1 LTSSIV
7 RRNIPSP
14 SQIFQGLSYVT
25 VPTSSPEPFTVA
37 AQALLRNFLGS
48 LGVPPGSE
56 FARSLQSV
64 GVDSA
69 KFAALQ
75 ARYFQLHA
83 ALWQSALTRE
93 AGRDAPPIAP
103 PDRGDR
109 RFSSS
114 EWQRIPWFD
123 YLRQSY
129 LINSRFLSDW
139 IEALE
144 AEPRAKERLRFIAR
158 QFSDAMSPANFAA
171 TNPEALKLALETKGE
186 SLTQGIRQLIED
198 VHKGRI
204 STTDE
209 SVFEVGKNLAVTEG
223 AVVFENELIQLIQ
236 YKPVTPTVS
245 KRPLVMIPPCINKY
259 YILDLQP
266 ENSLVRYAVEQGHPV
281 FMVSWRN
288 ITEELGHLTWD
299 DYIEK
304 GVLKALEVARAIC
317 AAEKVNAL
325 GFCVGGTM
333 LGAALAVMGQKAA
346 KRVESVTFL
355 ASMLDFADTGDIG
368 LFIDEASVALRE
380 AAIGKGGI
388 MPGRDL
394 ALVFSALRANDLV
407 WSYVVNNY
415 LKGKSLEAF
424 DLLYWN
430 ADSTNLPGPMYCWY
444 VRNAYLENRL
454 REPGKTVV
462 LGVPVGLGKIT
473 VPTYVLATRE
483 DHIVPW
489 RTAYRTTQLLGGD
502 MRFVLGAS
510 GHIAGI
516 VNPPSKNKRS
526 HWSNGKLPE
535 DADAWLAEATEKPG
549 SWWPDWGAWLE
560 GFGGGRVKAS
570 TRLGNTKFKPLEP
583 APGRYVKHRI
593 V

>member
-1 LTSSIV
+1 VVI
-7 RRNIPSP
+7 
-14 SQIFQGLSYVT
+14 
-25 VPTSSPEPFTVA
+25 PTSSSAEQFTLA

-48 LGVPPGSE
+48 LGVPPDSE

-75 ARYFQLHA
+75 GRYLQLHA

-93 AGRDAPPIAP
+93 AGRDATPIAP

-109 RFSSS
+109 RFSSA

-171 TNPEALKLALETKGE
+171 TNPEALRLALETKGE
-186 SLTQGIRQLIED
+186 SLTQGIRQLLED

-236 YKPVTPTVS
+236 YKPVTPTVF
-245 KRPLVMIPPCINKY
+245 KQPLVMFPPCINKY

-288 ITEELGHLTWD
+288 ITEEFGHLTWD
-299 DYIEK
+299 DYVEI

-333 LGAALAVMGQKAA
+333 LGAGLAVMAA
-346 KRVESVTFL
+346 RGDNRVESATFL

-368 LFIDEASVALRE
+368 LFIDEASVVVRE

-415 LKGKSLEAF
+415 LKGKSPEAF

-444 VRNAYLENRL
+444 VRNTYLENRL
-454 REPGKTVV
+454 REPGKTMV
-462 LGVPVGLGKIT
+462 LGVPVDLGQIT
-473 VPTYVLATRE
+473 VPAYVLATRE

-489 RTAYRTTQLLGGD
+489 HTAYRTTQLLGGE

-510 GHIAGI
+510 GHVAGI
-516 VNPPSKNKRS
+516 INPVSKNKRS
-526 HWSNGKLPE
+526 HWLGAKLAADPE
-535 DADAWLAEATEKPG
+535 EWLAGATEKPG
-549 SWWPDWGAWLE
+549 SWWTDWSTWIE
-560 GFGGGRVKAS
+560 GFGGERVKAR
-570 TRLGNTKFKPLEP
+570 TRLGNTKFKPIEA

>member
-1 LTSSIV
+1 V

-14 SQIFQGLSYVT
+14 SRIFQGFQRKSCV
-25 VPTSSPEPFTVA
+25 VNPTFSSAEQFTAA
-37 AQALLRNFLGS
+37 AQALLQNFLRS
-48 LGVPPGSE
+48 LGVPPDSE
-56 FARSLQSV
+56 FTRSLKSV

-83 ALWQSALTRE
+83 ALWQSALARE
-93 AGRDAPPIAP
+93 TGRAAMPVTP
-103 PDRGDR
+103 PDGSDR
-109 RFSSS
+109 RFSSA
-114 EWQRIPWFD
+114 EWQRVPWFD

-139 IEALE
+139 IETLE
-144 AEPRAKERLRFIAR
+144 TEPRAKERLRFIAR

-171 TNPEALKLALETKGE
+171 TNPDALKLALETKGE
-186 SLTQGIRQLIED
+186 SLAQGIRLLLED
-198 VHKGRI
+198 VHRGRI

-209 SVFEVGKNLAVTEG
+209 SVFELGKNLAVTEG
-223 AVVFENELIQLIQ
+223 GVIFENELIQLIQ
-236 YKPVTPTVS
+236 YKPVTPTVF
-245 KRPLVMIPPCINKY
+245 KRPLVMFPPCINKY

-304 GVLKALEVARAIC
+304 GVLKALDVASAIC

-333 LGAALAVMGQKAA
+333 LGAGLAIMAA
-346 KRVESVTFL
+346 KRENRVESATFL
-355 ASMLDFADTGDIG
+355 ASMLDFSDTGDIG
-368 LFIDEASVALRE
+368 LFIDEDSVAVRE
-380 AAIGKGGI
+380 AAIGKRGI

-407 WSYVVNNY
+407 WSYVINNY
-415 LKGKSLEAF
+415 LKGKSPGAF

-444 VRNAYLENRL
+444 LRNTYLENHL
-454 REPGKTVV
+454 REPGRTVV
-462 LGVPVGLGKIT
+462 LGVPVDLGKIR
-473 VPTYVLATRE
+473 VPAYVLATRE

-489 RTAYRTTQLLGGD
+489 RTAYRTTQLLGGE

-510 GHIAGI
+510 GHVAGI
-516 VNPPSKNKRS
+516 INPASKNKRS
-526 HWSNGKLPE
+526 HWIGAKLAADPE
-535 DADAWLAEATEKPG
+535 EWLADGNEKPG
-549 SWWPDWGAWLE
+549 SWWTDWSTWIE
-560 GFGGGRVKAS
+560 GFGGERVKAHA
-570 TRLGNTKFKPLEP
+570 RLGNAKFKLIEQ
-583 APGRYVKHRI
+583 APGRYVKQRI
-593 V
+593 A

>member
-1 LTSSIV
+1 MAVQSSSA
-7 RRNIPSP
+7 PSP
-14 SQIFQGLSYVT
+14 APAEQ
-25 VPTSSPEPFTVA
+25 FTVA
-37 AQALLRNFLGS
+37 AQAFLKNFLGS
-48 LGVPPGSE
+48 LGVPPDSE
-56 FARSLQSV
+56 FARSN
-64 GVDSA
+64 
-69 KFAALQ
+69 
-75 ARYFQLHA
+75 
-83 ALWQSALTRE
+83 
-93 AGRDAPPIAP
+93 
-103 PDRGDR
+103 RGDR
-109 RFSSS
+109 RFSSA

-129 LINSRFLSDW
+129 LINSHFLSDC

-144 AEPRAKERLRFIAR
+144 ADPRTRERLRFIAR
-158 QFSDAMSPANFAA
+158 QVSDALSPANFAA
-171 TNPEALKLALETKGE
+171 TNPEALKLALDTKGE
-186 SLTQGIRQLIED
+186 SLAQGIRHLIED

-223 AVVFENELIQLIQ
+223 TVVFENELIQLIQ
-236 YKPVTPTVS
+236 YKAVTPTVF

-266 ENSLVRYAVEQGHPV
+266 ENSLVRYALEEGHPV

-304 GVLKALEVARAIC
+304 GVLKALEVSRAIC

-333 LGAALAVMGQKAA
+333 LGAALAVMGQKGEEG
-346 KRVESVTFL
+346 VESATFL
-355 ASMLDFADTGDIG
+355 ASMLDFSDTGDIG

-388 MPGRDL
+388 MSGRDL

-415 LKGKSLEAF
+415 LKGKSPEAF

-444 VRNAYLENRL
+444 VRNTYLENRL

-462 LGVPVGLGKIT
+462 LGVPVDFGKIT
-473 VPTYVLATRE
+473 VPAYVLATRE

-516 VNPPSKNKRS
+516 VNPASKNKRS
-526 HWSNGKLPE
+526 HWMGGNLA
-535 DADAWLAEATEKPG
+535 ADPAGWLASAKEEPG
-549 SWWPDWGAWLE
+549 SWWPDWGAWLG
-560 GFGGGRVKAS
+560 GFGGGRVKAR
-570 TRLGNTKFKPLEP
+570 TRLGNTKFKPIEP
-583 APGRYVKHRI
+583 APGRYAKHRI

>member
-1 LTSSIV
+1 VVI
-7 RRNIPSP
+7 
-14 SQIFQGLSYVT
+14 
-25 VPTSSPEPFTVA
+25 PTSSSAEQFAAA

-48 LGVPPGSE
+48 LSVPPDSE
-56 FARSLQSV
+56 FARSLESV

-75 ARYFQLHA
+75 ARYFELHA
-83 ALWQSALTRE
+83 ALWQSALSRE
-93 AGRDAPPIAP
+93 AGRDATLITPA
-103 PDRGDR
+103 DRGDR
-109 RFSSS
+109 RFSSA

-129 LINSRFLSDW
+129 LINSRFLSDC

-144 AEPRAKERLRFIAR
+144 AEPSAKERLHFIAR

-186 SLTQGIRQLIED
+186 SLTQGVRQLIED

-223 AVVFENELIQLIQ
+223 AVVFENELIQLVQ
-236 YKPVTPTVS
+236 YKPLTATVF
-245 KRPLVMIPPCINKY
+245 KRPLVMFPPCINKF

-288 ITEELGHLTWD
+288 IIEELGHLTWD
-299 DYIEK
+299 DYFEK
-304 GVLKALEVARAIC
+304 GVLKALEVASAIC
-317 AAEKVNAL
+317 AVEKVNAL

-333 LGAALAVMGQKAA
+333 LGTALAVMAA
-346 KRVESVTFL
+346 KGENRVESATFL
-355 ASMLDFADTGDIG
+355 ASMLDFSDTGDIG
-368 LFIDEASVALRE
+368 LFIDEASVAVRE

-394 ALVFSALRANDLV
+394 AFVFSALRANDLV
-407 WSYVVNNY
+407 WSYVINNY
-415 LKGKSLEAF
+415 LKGKSPGAF

-444 VRNAYLENRL
+444 VRNTYLENQL
-454 REPGKTVV
+454 RVPGKLQV
-462 LGVPVGLGKIT
+462 LGVPVDLGKIV
-473 VPTYVLATRE
+473 VPAYVLAARE

-489 RTAYRTTQLLGGD
+489 RTGYRTTQLLGGD

-516 VNPPSKNKRS
+516 VNPPFKNKRS
-526 HWSNGKLPE
+526 YWSGGKLPG

-560 GFGGGRVKAS
+560 SLGGGRVKAR
-570 TRLGNTKFKPLEP
+570 TRLGNAKFKPIEP

>member
-1 LTSSIV
+1 MAV
-7 RRNIPSP
+7 PIPSP
-14 SQIFQGLSYVT
+14 EQ
-25 VPTSSPEPFTVA
+25 FTLA
-37 AQALLRNFLGS
+37 AQALVRNFLGS
-48 LGVPPGSE
+48 LGVPPDSE

-64 GVDSA
+64 GVDST

-75 ARYFQLHA
+75 ARYVQLHA
-83 ALWQSALTRE
+83 ALWQSALSRE
-93 AGRDAPPIAP
+93 AGRDATPIAP

-109 RFSSS
+109 RFSSA

-144 AEPRAKERLRFIAR
+144 ADPRAKERLRFIAR

-198 VHKGRI
+198 VLKGRI

-236 YKPVTPTVS
+236 YKPVTPTVF
-245 KRPLVMIPPCINKY
+245 KQPLVMFPPCINKY
-259 YILDLQP
+259 YILDLRP
-266 ENSLVRYAVEQGHPV
+266 ENSLVRYAVERGHPV

-299 DYIEK
+299 DYIEI

-333 LGAALAVMGQKAA
+333 LGAGLAVMAA
-346 KRVESVTFL
+346 RCDNRVESATFL

-368 LFIDEASVALRE
+368 LFIDESSVALRE

-407 WSYVVNNY
+407 WSYV
-415 LKGKSLEAF
+415 GKLQ
-424 DLLYWN
+424 
-430 ADSTNLPGPMYCWY
+430 
-444 VRNAYLENRL
+444 
-454 REPGKTVV
+454 V
-462 LGVPVGLGKIT
+462 LGVPVDLGKIA
-473 VPTYVLATRE
+473 VPAYVLATRE

-489 RTAYRTTQLLGGD
+489 RTGYRTTQLLGGD
-502 MRFVLGAS
+502 TRFVLGAS

-516 VNPPSKNKRS
+516 VNPASKNKRS
-526 HWSNGKLPE
+526 YWSSGKLPE
-535 DADAWLAEATEKPG
+535 DADAWLAEATEQPG

-560 GFGGGRVKAS
+560 SLGGGRIKAR
-570 TRLGNTKFKPLEP
+570 TRLGNKKFKPLEP

>member
-1 LTSSIV
+1 MANPTFSS
-7 RRNIPSP
+7 SE
-14 SQIFQGLSYVT
+14 Q
-25 VPTSSPEPFTVA
+25 FTAA
-37 AQALLRNFLGS
+37 AQALLENFLGS
-48 LGVPPGSE
+48 LGVPPDSE
-56 FARSLQSV
+56 FARSLKSV
-64 GVDSA
+64 GVDSS

-83 ALWQSALTRE
+83 ALWQSALARE
-93 AGRDAPPIAP
+93 TGRDAVPVAP

-109 RFSSS
+109 RFSSA

-144 AEPRAKERLRFIAR
+144 TEPRAKERLRFIAR

-171 TNPEALKLALETKGE
+171 TNPEALKLALETGGE
-186 SLTQGIRQLIED
+186 SLAQGIRLLLED

-223 AVVFENELIQLIQ
+223 AVIFENELIQLIQ
-236 YKPVTPTVS
+236 YKPVTSTVF
-245 KRPLVMIPPCINKY
+245 KRPLVMFPPCINKY

-304 GVLKALEVARAIC
+304 GVLKALEVASAIN

-333 LGAALAVMGQKAA
+333 LGAALAVMAA
-346 KRVESVTFL
+346 KGENRVESATFL
-355 ASMLDFADTGDIG
+355 ASMLDFSDTGDIG
-368 LFIDEASVALRE
+368 LFIDESGVAVRE

-407 WSYVVNNY
+407 WSYVISNY
-415 LKGKSLEAF
+415 LKGKSPEAF

-444 VRNAYLENRL
+444 VRNTYLENRL
-454 REPGKTVV
+454 CEPGKTVV
-462 LGVPVGLGKIT
+462 LGVPVDLGKIT
-473 VPTYVLATRE
+473 VPAYVLATRE

-489 RTAYRTTQLLGGD
+489 RTAYRTNQLLGGET
-502 MRFVLGAS
+502 RFVLGAS
-510 GHIAGI
+510 GHVAGI
-516 VNPPSKNKRS
+516 INPASKNKRS
-526 HWSNGKLPE
+526 HWIGAKPAADPE
-535 DADAWLAEATEKPG
+535 EWLADGKEKPG
-549 SWWPDWGAWLE
+549 SWWADWSTWIE
-560 GFGGGRVKAS
+560 RFGDERVKA
-570 TRLGNTKFKPLEP
+570 RARPGNAKYKPIEQ

-593 V
+593 A

>member
-1 LTSSIV
+1 VVI
-7 RRNIPSP
+7 
-14 SQIFQGLSYVT
+14 
-25 VPTSSPEPFTVA
+25 PTSSSAEQFAAA

-48 LGVPPGSE
+48 LGVAPDSE
-56 FARSLQSV
+56 FARSLKSV

-75 ARYFQLHA
+75 ARYFELHA
-83 ALWQSALTRE
+83 ALWQSTLTRE
-93 AGRDAPPIAP
+93 AGRDAAPIAP
-103 PDRGDR
+103 ADRGDR
-109 RFSSS
+109 RFSSA

-129 LINSRFLSDW
+129 LINSRFLSDC

-144 AEPRAKERLRFIAR
+144 AEPSAKERLHFIAR

-186 SLTQGIRQLIED
+186 SLTQGVRQLIED

-223 AVVFENELIQLIQ
+223 AVVFENELIQLVQ
-236 YKPVTPTVS
+236 YKPLTPTVF
-245 KRPLVMIPPCINKY
+245 KRPLVMFPPCINKF

-266 ENSLVRYAVEQGHPV
+266 ENSLVRHAVEQGHPV

-288 ITEELGHLTWD
+288 ITEELAHLTWD
-299 DYIEK
+299 DYLEK
-304 GVLKALEVARAIC
+304 GVLTALEVASAIC

-333 LGAALAVMGQKAA
+333 LGAALAVMAA
-346 KRVESVTFL
+346 KGENRVESATFL
-355 ASMLDFADTGDIG
+355 ASMLDFSDAGDIG
-368 LFIDEASVALRE
+368 LFIDEASVAVRE

-407 WSYVVNNY
+407 WSYVINNY
-415 LKGKSLEAF
+415 LKGKSPGAF

-444 VRNAYLENRL
+444 VRNTYLENQL
-454 REPGKTVV
+454 RVPGKLQV
-462 LGVPVGLGKIT
+462 LGVPVDLSRIV
-473 VPTYVLATRE
+473 VPAYVLATRE

-489 RTAYRTTQLLGGD
+489 RTGYRTTQLLGGD

-526 HWSNGKLPE
+526 YWSGGKLPG
-535 DADAWLAEATEKPG
+535 DADAWLAEAAEKPG

-560 GFGGGRVKAS
+560 SFGGGRVKAR
-570 TRLGNTKFKPLEP
+570 TRLGNAKFKPIES

>member
-1 LTSSIV
+1 MVNPTFSSAE
-7 RRNIPSP
+7 
-14 SQIFQGLSYVT
+14 Q
-25 VPTSSPEPFTVA
+25 FTAA
-37 AQALLRNFLGS
+37 AQALLQNFLRS
-48 LGVPPGSE
+48 LGVPPDSE
-56 FARSLQSV
+56 FTRSLKSV

-83 ALWQSALTRE
+83 ALWQSALARE
-93 AGRDAPPIAP
+93 TGRAAMPVTP
-103 PDRGDR
+103 PDGSDR
-109 RFSSS
+109 RFSSA
-114 EWQRIPWFD
+114 EWQRVPWFD

-139 IEALE
+139 IETLE
-144 AEPRAKERLRFIAR
+144 TEPRAKERLRFIAR

-171 TNPEALKLALETKGE
+171 TNPDALKLALETKGE
-186 SLTQGIRQLIED
+186 SLAQGIRLLLED
-198 VHKGRI
+198 VHRGRI

-223 AVVFENELIQLIQ
+223 GVIFENELIQLIQ
-236 YKPVTPTVS
+236 YKPVTPTVF
-245 KRPLVMIPPCINKY
+245 KRPLVMFPPCINKY

-299 DYIEK
+299 DYLEK
-304 GVLKALEVARAIC
+304 GVLKTLEVASAIC
-317 AAEKVNAL
+317 AAEKVNVL

-333 LGAALAVMGQKAA
+333 LGAGLAIMAA
-346 KRVESVTFL
+346 KRENRVESATFL
-355 ASMLDFADTGDIG
+355 ASMLDFSDTGDIG
-368 LFIDEASVALRE
+368 LFIDEDSVAVRE
-380 AAIGKGGI
+380 AAIGKRGI

-407 WSYVVNNY
+407 WSYVINNY
-415 LKGKSLEAF
+415 LKGKSPGAF

-444 VRNAYLENRL
+444 LRNTYLENHL
-454 REPGKTVV
+454 REPGRTVV
-462 LGVPVGLGKIT
+462 LGVPVDLGKIS
-473 VPTYVLATRE
+473 VPAYVLATRE

-489 RTAYRTTQLLGGD
+489 RTAYRTTQLLGGE

-510 GHIAGI
+510 GHVAGI
-516 VNPPSKNKRS
+516 INPASKNKRS
-526 HWSNGKLPE
+526 HWIGAKLAADPE
-535 DADAWLAEATEKPG
+535 EWLADGNEKPG
-549 SWWPDWGAWLE
+549 SWWTDWSTWIE
-560 GFGGGRVKAS
+560 GFGGERVKAHA
-570 TRLGNTKFKPLEP
+570 RLGNAKFKLIEQ
-583 APGRYVKHRI
+583 APGRYVKQRI
-593 V
+593 A

>member
-1 LTSSIV
+1 VAVQSSSA
-7 RRNIPSP
+7 PSP
-14 SQIFQGLSYVT
+14 A
-25 VPTSSPEPFTVA
+25 PTEQFTAA
-37 AQALLRNFLGS
+37 AQAFLKNVLAS
-48 LGVPPGSE
+48 LGVAPDSE
-56 FARSLQSV
+56 FARSLQSI
-64 GVDSA
+64 GIDST
-69 KFAALQ
+69 KLAALQ
-75 ARYFQLHA
+75 ARTFQLHA
-83 ALWQSALTRE
+83 ALWQSTLARE
-93 AGRDAPPIAP
+93 AGHDATPVAP
-103 PDRGDR
+103 PDRADR
-109 RFSSS
+109 RFSSA

-129 LINSRFLSDW
+129 LINSRFLSDS
-139 IEALE
+139 IETLE

-171 TNPEALKLALETKGE
+171 TNPEALKLALDTKGE

-204 STTDE
+204 STTDD

-236 YKPVTPTVS
+236 YKPVTPTVFE
-245 KRPLVMIPPCINKY
+245 RPLVMIPPCINKY

-266 ENSLVRYAVEQGHPV
+266 QNSLVRYALEQGHPV

-304 GVLKALEVARAIC
+304 GVLKALEVSRAIC
-317 AAEKVNAL
+317 ASEKVNAL

-333 LGAALAVMGQKAA
+333 LGAALAVMGRKGE
-346 KRVESVTFL
+346 RSVESATFL
-355 ASMLDFADTGDIG
+355 ASMLDFSDTGDIG

-380 AAIGKGGI
+380 AAIGKSGI
-388 MPGRDL
+388 MSGRDL

-415 LKGKSLEAF
+415 LKGKSPEAF

-462 LGVPVGLGKIT
+462 LGVSVDLGKIG
-473 VPTYVLATRE
+473 VPAYVLATRE

-516 VNPPSKNKRS
+516 VNPASKNKRS
-526 HWSNGKLPE
+526 HWLGGNLAADPE
-535 DADAWLAEATEKPG
+535 EWLASAKEEPG
-549 SWWPDWGAWLE
+549 SWWRDWSAWL
-560 GFGGGRVKAS
+560 GSFGGGRVKAR
-570 TRLGNTKFKPLEP
+570 TRPGNTKFKPIEP

-593 V
+593 A

>member
-1 LTSSIV
+1 V

-14 SQIFQGLSYVT
+14 SRIFQGFQRKSCV
-25 VPTSSPEPFTVA
+25 VNPTFSSAEQFTAA
-37 AQALLRNFLGS
+37 AQALLQNFLRS
-48 LGVPPGSE
+48 LGVPPDSE
-56 FARSLQSV
+56 FTRSLKSV
-64 GVDSA
+64 GVDSS

-83 ALWQSALTRE
+83 ALWQSALARE
-93 AGRDAPPIAP
+93 TGRDAVPVAP

-109 RFSSS
+109 RFSSA

-144 AEPRAKERLRFIAR
+144 VEPRVKQRLRFIAR

-171 TNPEALKLALETKGE
+171 TNPDALKLALETKGE
-186 SLTQGIRQLIED
+186 SLAQGIRLLLED
-198 VHKGRI
+198 VHRGRI

-223 AVVFENELIQLIQ
+223 GVIFENELIQLIQ
-236 YKPVTPTVS
+236 YKPVTSTVF
-245 KRPLVMIPPCINKY
+245 KRPLVMFPPCINKY

-304 GVLKALEVARAIC
+304 GVLKALEVASAIS

-333 LGAALAVMGQKAA
+333 LGAALAVMAA
-346 KRVESVTFL
+346 KGENRVESATFL
-355 ASMLDFADTGDIG
+355 ASMLDFSDTGDIG
-368 LFIDEASVALRE
+368 LFIDESGVAVRE

-407 WSYVVNNY
+407 WSYVISNY
-415 LKGKSLEAF
+415 LKGKSPEAF

-444 VRNAYLENRL
+444 VRNTYLENRL
-454 REPGKTVV
+454 CEPGKTVV
-462 LGVPVGLGKIT
+462 LGVPVDLGKIT
-473 VPTYVLATRE
+473 VPAYVLATRE

-489 RTAYRTTQLLGGD
+489 RTAYRTNQLLGGET
-502 MRFVLGAS
+502 RFVLGAS
-510 GHIAGI
+510 GHVAGI
-516 VNPPSKNKRS
+516 INPASKNKRS
-526 HWSNGKLPE
+526 HWIGAKPAADPE
-535 DADAWLAEATEKPG
+535 EWLADGKEKPG
-549 SWWPDWGAWLE
+549 SWWADWSTWIE
-560 GFGGGRVKAS
+560 RFGDERVKA
-570 TRLGNTKFKPLEP
+570 RARPGNAKYKPIEQ

-593 V
+593 A

>member
-1 LTSSIV
+1 VVI
-7 RRNIPSP
+7 
-14 SQIFQGLSYVT
+14 
-25 VPTSSPEPFTVA
+25 PTSSSAEQFAAA

-48 LGVPPGSE
+48 LGVPPDSE
-56 FARSLQSV
+56 FARSLKSV

-75 ARYFQLHA
+75 ARYFELHA

-93 AGRDAPPIAP
+93 AGRDATLVAP
-103 PDRGDR
+103 VDRGDR
-109 RFSSS
+109 RFSSA

-129 LINSRFLSDW
+129 LINSRFLSDCV
-139 IEALE
+139 EALE
-144 AEPRAKERLRFIAR
+144 AEPSAKERLHFIAR

-171 TNPEALKLALETKGE
+171 TNPETLKLALETKGE

-236 YKPVTPTVS
+236 YKPLTSTVF
-245 KRPLVMIPPCINKY
+245 KRPLVMFPPCINKF

-299 DYIEK
+299 DYLEK
-304 GVLKALEVARAIC
+304 GVLKALEVASAIC

-333 LGAALAVMGQKAA
+333 LGTALAVMAA
-346 KRVESVTFL
+346 KGENRVESATFL
-355 ASMLDFADTGDIG
+355 ASMLDFSDTGDIG
-368 LFIDEASVALRE
+368 LFIDEASVAVRE

-407 WSYVVNNY
+407 WSYVINNY
-415 LKGKSLEAF
+415 LKGKSPGAF

-430 ADSTNLPGPMYCWY
+430 ADSTSLPGPMYCWY
-444 VRNAYLENRL
+444 VRNTYLKNQL
-454 REPGKTVV
+454 RVPGKLQV
-462 LGVPVGLGKIT
+462 LGVPVDLGKIV
-473 VPTYVLATRE
+473 VPAYVLATRE

-489 RTAYRTTQLLGGD
+489 RTGYRTTQLLGGD

-526 HWSNGKLPE
+526 YWWGGKLPG

-560 GFGGGRVKAS
+560 SLGGGRVKAR
-570 TRLGNTKFKPLEP
+570 TRLGNAKFKPIEP

-593 V
+593 A

>member
-1 LTSSIV
+1 MVNPTHSPAESSAE
-7 RRNIPSP
+7 
-14 SQIFQGLSYVT
+14 Q
-25 VPTSSPEPFTVA
+25 FTLA

-48 LGVPPGSE
+48 LGIPPDSE
-56 FARSLQSV
+56 FAPSLESA

-75 ARYFQLHA
+75 ARYVQLHA
-83 ALWQSALTRE
+83 ELWQSALTR
-93 AGRDAPPIAP
+93 AGRDATPIVP

-109 RFSSS
+109 RFSSA
-114 EWQRIPWFD
+114 EWQRNPWFD

-139 IEALE
+139 IESLE
-144 AEPRAKERLRFIAR
+144 TEPRAKERLRFVAR
-158 QFSDAMSPANFAA
+158 QFSDAVSPANFAA

-186 SLTQGIRQLIED
+186 SLAKGIRLLLED
-198 VHKGRI
+198 VHRGRI

-209 SVFEVGKNLAVTEG
+209 SVFEVGRNLAITEG
-223 AVVFENELIQLIQ
+223 AVIFENELIQLIQ
-236 YKPVTPTVS
+236 YKPVTPTVF
-245 KRPLVMIPPCINKY
+245 KRPLVMFPPCINKY

-288 ITEELGHLTWD
+288 VTEELGHLTWD
-299 DYIEK
+299 DYIER
-304 GVLKALEVARAIC
+304 GVLKALEVASAIC

-333 LGAALAVMGQKAA
+333 LGAALAVMAA
-346 KRVESVTFL
+346 KGEDKVESATLL
-355 ASMLDFADTGDIG
+355 ASMLDFSETGEIG
-368 LFIDEASVALRE
+368 LFIDEPSVAVRE

-407 WSYVVNNY
+407 WSYVINNY
-415 LKGKSLEAF
+415 LKGKSPEAF

-444 VRNAYLENRL
+444 VRNTYLENRL
-454 REPGKTVV
+454 CDPGKTAV
-462 LGVPVGLGKIT
+462 LGVPVDLGNIT
-473 VPTYVLATRE
+473 VPAYVLATRE

-489 RTAYRTTQLLGGD
+489 CTAYRTTQLLGGE

-510 GHIAGI
+510 GHVAGI
-516 VNPPSKNKRS
+516 INPASKKKRS
-526 HWSNGKLPE
+526 HWIGAQLEADPE
-535 DADAWLAEATEKPG
+535 EWLARGKEKPG
-549 SWWPDWGAWLE
+549 SWWADWSTWIE
-560 GFGGGRVKAS
+560 GFGGERVKARA
-570 TRLGNTKFKPLEP
+570 RLGNAKFKPIEQ

-593 V
+593 A